1 MKVVLYARVST
12 NDQNCEIQLKEL
24 RDYCSRRGW
33 TLTHEYVDSGVSG
46 AKASRPALDRLMT
59 SAQQRDFDTVVVWK
73 LDRFSRSVLHLHQQM
88 DSLKRY
94 GVRFLAVSQ
103 GIDTDASNPV
113 STLIL
118 QVLAAVAEFERE
130 IIRERTIAGVRA
142 AKAKGKTLG
151 RPRIVFKRDEVL
163 RLRDSEGL
171 SWRAIGTRLNVTAST
186 ALNVYRELSPSP
198 SSVQKPSPHSRP
210 HSTRKRAS

>member
-1 MKVVLYARVST
+1 
-12 NDQNCEIQLKEL
+12 
-24 RDYCSRRGW
+24 
-33 TLTHEYVDSGVSG
+33 
-46 AKASRPALDRLMT
+46 
-59 SAQQRDFDTVVVWK
+59 
-73 LDRFSRSVLHLHQQM
+73 
-88 DSLKRY
+88 
-94 GVRFLAVSQ
+94 VSQ